1 MNLQLNEKMTFP
13 EMERV
18 LSEKL
23 TYNVKIKKNPLLRF
37 EYIVVKKT
45 AFVGAWIR
53 IFEKKNRVQLMKA
66 IPSDMARAFF
76 GGIIVILFL
85 SSAQRKVL
93 DEISE
98 VLKAEFQTTEQ

>member
-23 TYNVKIKKNPLLRF
+23 TYEVKIKKNPLLRF
-37 EYIVVKKT
+37 EYIVVKKS

-53 IFEKKNRVQLMKA
+53 IFEKKDRVQLIKA
-66 IPSDMARAFF
+66 IPSDIARAFF
-76 GGIIVILFL
+76 GGLIVILFL

-93 DEISE
+93 DEIAE
-98 VLKAEFQTTEQ
+98 VLKAEFQTQIQ